1 MACLRGREL
10 KNAAE
15 RVCNGY
21 SNLTIGATAEVVRA
35 HTIMMLCYGAVY
47 EEGERT
53 RVLRDRSG
61 IHHAYDHSMGTAE
74 SFDYLPTVHVANALQ
89 PGKSHRSCL

>member
-1 MACLRGREL
+1 MACLRGSEL

-15 RVCNGY
+15 RVCDGY
-21 SNLTIGATAEVVRA
+21 SKLSNVATAEVVRA

-61 IHHAYDHSMGTAE
+61 IHHAYVRSMGTAE

>member
-53 RVLRDRSG
+53 RVLRDLRS
-61 IHHAYDHSMGTAE
+61 MCTAE